1 MEPIQRASGAVFYD
15 GCRRAMYG
23 EDPIIAEETEGKS
36 TMKSLTENFIE
47 NLMIGLILFA
57 LALTGVF
64 FLREKVP
71 EEVTTP
77 AERVEKVK
85 VSL

>member
-1 MEPIQRASGAVFYD
+1 
-15 GCRRAMYG
+15 
-23 EDPIIAEETEGKS
+23 
-36 TMKSLTENFIE
+36 MKSLTENFIE

-57 LALTGVF
+57 LALSGAF
-64 FLREKVP
+64 FLREKVR
-71 EEVTTP
+71 EVSITP